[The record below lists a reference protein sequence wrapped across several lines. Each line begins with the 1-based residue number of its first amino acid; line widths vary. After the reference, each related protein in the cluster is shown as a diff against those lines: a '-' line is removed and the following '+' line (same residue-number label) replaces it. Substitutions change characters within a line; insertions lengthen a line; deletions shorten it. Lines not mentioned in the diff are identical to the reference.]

1 MSTGGRWW
9 GRSRGV
15 QIGEKGVGDDK
26 GLKIGGKGDE
36 RQGARDQRETE
47 EKGDGK
53 VSIKVMGSDNQYS
66 SHCLPR

>member
-1 MSTGGRWW
+1 M
-9 GRSRGV
+9 
-15 QIGEKGVGDDK
+15 GDDK

-53 VSIKVMGSDNQYS
+53 VSIKVMGSGNQYS
-66 SHCLPR
+66 SHCLSR